1 MLGTFDVHSTSAT
14 VIFYSGALHTF
25 ISQVFVKT
33 HSIPLCA
40 MKNPIIV
47 NSPGGI
53 IPAPHCCLPTSMT
66 LRGVE
71 FKVAPIVLRAAGI
84 DLILGMDWMMQ
95 QKAVIQCKEK
105 AVELTSPTGNRIKV
119 EVVVQK

>member
-1 MLGTFDVHSTSAT
+1 VSAETASVEPEVMIGTFDVHSTPT
-14 VIFYSGALHTF
+14 IVLFYSGASHTF
-25 ISQVFVKT
+25 ISQTFVKT

-53 IPAPHCCLPTSMT
+53 IPASYCCLPTSLI

-71 FKVAPIVLRAAGI
+71 FKVTPIVLRTAGI
-84 DLILGMDWMMQ
+84 DLILGMDW
-95 QKAVIQCKEK
+95 
-105 AVELTSPTGNRIKV
+105 
-119 EVVVQK
+119 